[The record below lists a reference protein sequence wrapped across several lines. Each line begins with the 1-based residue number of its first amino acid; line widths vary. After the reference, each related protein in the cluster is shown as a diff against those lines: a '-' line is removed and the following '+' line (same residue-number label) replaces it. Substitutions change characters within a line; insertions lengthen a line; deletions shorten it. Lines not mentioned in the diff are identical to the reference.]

1 MYFLSKVYIMSLLTH
16 ASNYTST
23 TTNKRKSSLIQDID
37 NDNSSNSLN
46 NVQKD
51 NDERNDKIHKLIEEM
66 QDLDESQTNLE
77 NFEPISNPQINV
89 KKDNDESES
98 SKEKQSRYF
107 PNLNNNV
114 DKLSNYSTIYTNS
127 RVTDPNLEG
136 FLNMKPSQNSNSN
149 DLLLEKINYMIHML
163 EQQQHEKTS
172 NITEDFILYSFLG
185 IFVIYIVDSFTRS
198 GKYKR

>member
-1 MYFLSKVYIMSLLTH
+1 LYFLSKVYIMSLLNQ
-16 ASNYTST
+16 ASNWNTNSN
-23 TTNKRKSSLIQDID
+23 NKRKSSIIENFQ
-37 NDNSSNSLN
+37 NDKQADSLK

-51 NDERNDKIHKLIEEM
+51 NDDREQKIHKLLEEM
-66 QDLDESQTNLE
+66 QDLDENQNNLE

-89 KKDNDESES
+89 KNDNET
-98 SKEKQSRYF
+98 KETPKQTRYF

-114 DKLSNYSTIYTNS
+114 EQLSNYSTVYTNS
-127 RVTDPNLEG
+127 NKVTDPNLEG
-136 FLNMKPSQNSNSN
+136 FMNMKSAPNSN
-149 DLLLEKINYMIHML
+149 DALLEKINYMIHML

-185 IFVIYIVDSFTRS
+185 IFVIYIVDSFSRS

>member
-1 MYFLSKVYIMSLLTH
+1 MSLLTH

-23 TTNKRKSSLIQDID
+23 TTNKRKSSLIQNMD
-37 NDNSSNSLN
+37 NDKSSNSLN
-46 NVQKD
+46 NIQKE

-66 QDLDESQTNLE
+66 QGLDESQNNLE
-77 NFEPISNPQINV
+77 NFEPISNPEINV
-89 KKDNDESES
+89 KKDNDDSES
-98 SKEKQSRYF
+98 SKEKQPRYF

-127 RVTDPNLEG
+127 SVTDPNLEG
-136 FLNMKPSQNSNSN
+136 FLNMKPSHTSNTN
-149 DLLLEKINYMIHML
+149 DVLLEKINYMIHML

-185 IFVIYIVDSFTRS
+185 IFVIYIVDSFSRS